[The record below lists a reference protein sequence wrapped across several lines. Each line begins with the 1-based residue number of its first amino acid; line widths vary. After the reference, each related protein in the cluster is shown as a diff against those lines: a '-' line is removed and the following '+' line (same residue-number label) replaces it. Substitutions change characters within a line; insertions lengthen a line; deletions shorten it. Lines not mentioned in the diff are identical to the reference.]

1 MFEYYEYFVIGI
13 LLLLS
18 CFFSAAET
26 AITASSKSYLLHKD
40 KQGVKTAKILNKLL
54 RKPDNI
60 IISLLVGNNFANI
73 LFTTIVTA
81 LLIPKI
87 GIQYTLLLGI
97 SITFIILVFAEI
109 LPKTYTLGNPNKI
122 VLILT
127 PLIYGVINII
137 KPLSW
142 IFITINKLFLFLSNH
157 NTHSMVSLDNL
168 RGAIEML
175 EREEDDTLAI
185 SQEKEMLHSILDL
198 NDLSVAE
205 IMNHRKNVFC
215 INLNDEKEDIIKAF
229 MSCAYSRIPVYK
241 ESSDNIVGIIR
252 TQTFYK
258 SYLQHGDNINIEEL
272 ILPPY
277 FIPTSTYVIDL
288 LTTFKEK
295 RERMALIV
303 DEYGSFMGI
312 LTLGDILEEITGDLK
327 NQEQTNQIEIQA
339 HDDGYIVSGDLK
351 IRDLN
356 RKMGWNLPDEEFTT
370 VAGLIL
376 YETGRIPNVGNIFI
390 FHNFKFQILEKKRHQ
405 LIKIK
410 VSKN

>member
-54 RKPDNI
+54 KKPDNI

-327 NQEQTNQIEIQA
+327 NQEQTTQIEIQA

>member
-40 KQGVKTAKILNKLL
+40 KQGVKTAKMVNRLL
-54 RKPDNI
+54 KKPDNI

-81 LLIPKI
+81 LMIPKI
-87 GIQYTLLLGI
+87 GTQYTLLLGV
-97 SITFIILVFAEI
+97 SITFVILIFAEI

-127 PLIYGVINII
+127 PLIYGVINIM

-142 IFITINKLFLFLSNH
+142 IFITINKIFLFLSNH
-157 NTHSMVSLDNL
+157 STHSMVSLDNL

-215 INLNDEKEDIIKAF
+215 IDLNDEKEDIIKAF
-229 MSCAYSRIPVYK
+229 MNCAYSRIPVYK

-258 SYLQHGDNINIEEL
+258 AYLQHGENINIESL

-327 NQEQTNQIEIQA
+327 NQEQTTPIEIQA

>member
-54 RKPDNI
+54 KKPDNI

-97 SITFIILVFAEI
+97 SITFIILIFAEI

-327 NQEQTNQIEIQA
+327 NQEQTTQIEIQA

>member
-1 MFEYYEYFVIGI
+1 M
-13 LLLLS
+13 L
-18 CFFSAAET
+18 FSAAET

-40 KQGVKTAKILNKLL
+40 KQGVKTAKMVNRLL
-54 RKPDNI
+54 KKPDNI

-81 LLIPKI
+81 LMIPKI
-87 GIQYTLLLGI
+87 GTQYTLLLGV
-97 SITFIILVFAEI
+97 SITFVILIFAEI

-127 PLIYGVINII
+127 PLIYGVINIM

-142 IFITINKLFLFLSNH
+142 IFITINKIFLFLSNH
-157 NTHSMVSLDNL
+157 STHSMVSLDNL

-215 INLNDEKEDIIKAF
+215 IDLNDEKEDIIKAF
-229 MSCAYSRIPVYK
+229 MNCAYSRIPVYK

-258 SYLQHGDNINIEEL
+258 AYLQHGENINIESL

-327 NQEQTNQIEIQA
+327 NQEQTTPIEIQA